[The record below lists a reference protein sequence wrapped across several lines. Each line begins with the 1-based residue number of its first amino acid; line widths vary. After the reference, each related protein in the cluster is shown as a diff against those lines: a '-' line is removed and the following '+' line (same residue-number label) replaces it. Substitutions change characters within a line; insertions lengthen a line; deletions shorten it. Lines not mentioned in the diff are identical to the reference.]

1 MSTQRMT
8 RLGAGS
14 GLAYVAMIVVAGELG
29 PAAGTPAMNADPDT
43 IGAHITRHPP
53 SSAQW
58 AGVYLEVL
66 ALLVFVVFVGYL
78 WHVLRDAERDGG
90 WLAGVAF
97 SGGLLSASLK
107 LASLPAALAALYR
120 ADDGISAQLATAL
133 IDMNSIAFALTWA
146 TTALML
152 SATAGVAL
160 RTGVLPRWLGWSG
173 IAVAIGLLASLPF
186 AASAE
191 PPTFLLALIWIIA
204 ASVVLLRR
212 ADGRPRARRE
222 HARADG
228 TDHGLSG
235 ALRPHE

>member
-1 MSTQRMT
+1 MA

-14 GLAYVAMIVVAGELG
+14 GIAYVGLIVAAGEVG
-29 PAAGTPAMNADPDT
+29 PAAGIPATNASPHT
-43 IGAHITRHPP
+43 IGSYLTHHPP
-53 SSAQW
+53 TTAQW

-66 ALLVFVVFVGYL
+66 ALLAFVVFVSYL

-90 WLAGVAF
+90 WLAGVAL
-97 SGGLLSASLK
+97 SGGLLSATIK

-120 ADDGISAQLATAL
+120 AKDGISTPVATAL
-133 IDMNSIAFALTWA
+133 IDMNNIAFALTWA

-160 RTGVLPRWLGWSG
+160 RTGVLPRWLAWSATA
-173 IAVAIGLLASLPF
+173 IAVGLLASLPF
-186 AASAE
+186 AAATE

-212 ADGRPRARRE
+212 VDTQTVALPRDASAPTE
-222 HARADG
+222 MAP
-228 TDHGLSG
+228 SG
-235 ALRPHE
+235 A